1 MREKS
6 DGGPPASGICPSA
19 RAAIARLGLNR
30 GSLSQRFE
38 RESRSEELFVIA

>member
-6 DGGPPASGICPSA
+6 DGGTPASGIYPSTL
-19 RAAIARLGLNR
+19 AAIARLRLNR

-38 RESRSEELFVIA
+38 RESRPEELLVIA